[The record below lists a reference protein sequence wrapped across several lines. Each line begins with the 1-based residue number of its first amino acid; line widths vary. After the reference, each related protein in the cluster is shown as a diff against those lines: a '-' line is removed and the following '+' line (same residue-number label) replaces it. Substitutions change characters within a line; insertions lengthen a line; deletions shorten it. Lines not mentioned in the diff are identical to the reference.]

1 MSVSLRPYG
10 LYPQVPLCMGFSR
23 QEYGSGLPCP
33 APGDLPNPGIEL
45 ASLMSP
51 ALAGGFCIT
60 STLRKHNCLIKLTCP
75 DCKYLSII
83 YIFPS
88 VTLEKEMATHS
99 SILAR
104 RIPWTEEPGGLQST
118 GSQRVGHDWSDL
130 ACTHCHLSSSLYHVL
145 TWVTVSA
152 SHQCSLT
159 QFLSSSNRFYA
170 SKSDLSER
178 RFCLIVSLTAKIH
191 HWLSMALSPN
201 SFAWFKKSSIIWP
214 FHMCI
219 APSSITILP
228 SITLSLTF
236 SSMYTW
242 WHSCFCN
249 SLPLLHLLPSVY
261 PALTWWYSLQWNF

>member
-1 MSVSLRPYG
+1 
-10 LYPQVPLCMGFSR
+10 
-23 QEYGSGLPCP
+23 
-33 APGDLPNPGIEL
+33 
-45 ASLMSP
+45 
-51 ALAGGFCIT
+51 
-60 STLRKHNCLIKLTCP
+60 
-75 DCKYLSII
+75 
-83 YIFPS
+83 
-88 VTLEKEMATHS
+88 MATHS

-118 GSQRVGHDWSDL
+118 GSQRVGHDWGDL

-159 QFLSSSNRFYA
+159 QFLFSSNRFYA

-178 RFCLIVSLTAKIH
+178 RFCLIVSLTAKMH

-219 APSSITILP
+219 APSSITVLP
-228 SITLSLTF
+228 SVTLSL
-236 SSMYTW
+236 SPPCIHA

-249 SLPLLHLLPSVY
+249 SLPFLHLLPSVY